1 MREMKELT
9 EQIEAVDFQR
19 KEITPKMKVQVDQT
33 DEEHAKVKEE
43 HKAIFL
49 KENALNKTRNELNE
63 LFKHFFTGIS
73 RGI

>member
-1 MREMKELT
+1 MKELT
-9 EQIEAVDFQR
+9 EQIKVVNLQR
-19 KEITPKMKVQVDQT
+19 KEITPKLNEQGNQT